1 MSKRVYIS
9 ADYDPDSGDRNVVA
23 ELDKWC
29 ESQRHNIE
37 FTDMAKVVSG
47 SVAKGSDCRICDLK
61 AEFNTQINLSSAVI
75 FVIGDK
81 TASRTAGSK
90 CDRLHKQ
97 WNESYCTPYKQNAN
111 GSKICK
117 HFYTHDMPADGDVGN
132 INTYSYL
139 RHEFEQAKKK
149 GKAKCFAGDVGS
161 IGIAFIMLFLIGK
174 VIIVTRDL
182 SYLIFLLVYGV
193 DGVLTICHQIML
205 HENLGEAHRKHAYQL
220 MCNELKI
227 GHVKVSL
234 LYMAIQLLV
243 SLGFIYVCPNNIF
256 CHWMYMIGAL
266 VVLAVAYVLFKK
278 KYYHLHEEYLAS
290 LKK

>member
-47 SVAKGSDCRICDLK
+47 SVAKDSDCRICDLK

-149 GKAKCFAGDVGS
+149 G
-161 IGIAFIMLFLIGK
+161 
-174 VIIVTRDL
+174 
-182 SYLIFLLVYGV
+182 
-193 DGVLTICHQIML
+193 
-205 HENLGEAHRKHAYQL
+205 
-220 MCNELKI
+220 
-227 GHVKVSL
+227 
-234 LYMAIQLLV
+234 
-243 SLGFIYVCPNNIF
+243 
-256 CHWMYMIGAL
+256 
-266 VVLAVAYVLFKK
+266 
-278 KYYHLHEEYLAS
+278 
-290 LKK
+290 

>member
-1 MSKRVYIS
+1 
-9 ADYDPDSGDRNVVA
+9 
-23 ELDKWC
+23 
-29 ESQRHNIE
+29 
-37 FTDMAKVVSG
+37 MAKVVSG
-47 SVAKGSDCRICDLK
+47 SVAKDSDCRICDLK

-90 CDRLHKQ
+90 FDRLHKQ

-174 VIIVTRDL
+174 VIILTRDL

-193 DGVLTICHQIML
+193 YGVLTICHRIML

-256 CHWMYMIGAL
+256 CHWMYMIGVL